1 MTTGRMVFARPG
13 GSPGGPGAHLPDRYR
28 VGLRGAL
35 ILANHP
41 TRRSPPCSSIT
52 SAAAACAPSVAP
64 LFDGFSKGAT
74 ACLVCHCLLI
84 ETAREGLVLVD
95 TGFGRR
101 DLSRSASSI
110 SPFFRTLNNIRFDER
125 LSALTQI
132 EQLGYRA
139 EDVRHIV
146 LTHLDFDHAGGLGD
160 FPDATVHLLAEEKAH
175 AEAPGGGFI
184 NRRRYID
191 RHWQGVRHWQ
201 PYAAQGESWKGFAA
215 VKALIGCEAEDIYL
229 VRCAIRWATP
239 GSRSPSPVAGCC
251 TPVTPISTV
260 ARSVTRSAIAP
271 RAALLPVDDG
281 GGRPGARR
289 QPAAPAPGGA
299 DTARP
304 AHLLQP

>member
-1 MTTGRMVFARPG
+1 MLVHHLSCGCMCPVG
-13 GSPGGPGAHLPDRYR
+13 GA
-28 VGLRGAL
+28 
-35 ILANHP
+35 
-41 TRRSPPCSSIT
+41 
-52 SAAAACAPSVAP
+52 

-229 VRCAIRWATP
+229 VPLRGHTLGHAGVAVAVPGGWLLHAGDAYFYRGEIGYSQRHCTP
-239 GSRSPSPVAGCC
+239 GLRFYQWMMEADAQARAANQQRLRQAALTQPDLRIFCSHDAQEFARLSG
-251 TPVTPISTV
+251 
-260 ARSVTRSAIAP
+260 RSVLADGTVIGNT
-271 RAALLPVDDG
+271 AATGNP
-281 GGRPGARR
+281 
-289 QPAAPAPGGA
+289 
-299 DTARP
+299 
-304 AHLLQP
+304 